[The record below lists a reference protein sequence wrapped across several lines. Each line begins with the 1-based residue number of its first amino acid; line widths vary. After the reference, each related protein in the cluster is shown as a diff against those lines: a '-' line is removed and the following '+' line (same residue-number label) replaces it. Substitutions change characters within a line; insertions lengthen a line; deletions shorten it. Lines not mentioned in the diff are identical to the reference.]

1 MRPIIPVSILF
12 AVAIA
17 ASASPYPRALPDWN
31 ESGDIGVFYPSTMT
45 QEQPSTKV
53 ALVAEP
59 RGLGSEIP
67 DWSPRPTF
75 STTADGKTQAT
86 IAVDPGTS
94 LYGTGEVRAPMS
106 KVGLWAFTGGEC
118 PVIIQQSSAS
128 FSCLL
133 NFRWTRTRRKIW
145 QTVSANFQ
153 RMTWSEKLEQLPH
166 CSMAHR

>member
-31 ESGDIGVFYPSTMT
+31 ESRDIGVFYPSTMT

-118 PVIIQQSSAS
+118 PVIIQHLFEPSKILGETRSARVDATRTDRNSSANS
-128 FSCLL
+128 SDP
-133 NFRWTRTRRKIW
+133 TEI
-145 QTVSANFQ
+145 Q
-153 RMTWSEKLEQLPH
+153 
-166 CSMAHR
+166 